1 MKNRIRHGLIAAA
14 VATALGAGSAAAQV
28 QSKTIQVGSNC
39 TMTVT
44 TSVLT
49 NGGAVI
55 TGGTGVPLDPQIIL
69 KALVGNGCGSVT
81 ASGGAMDPKAVMQ
94 IISSVTASASMDTN
108 PVTWLGLAADE
119 VSEDVR
125 AQLPLPAGAGLLVR
139 HVTQDGPAAQ
149 AGVLQNDV
157 LVRLDDQLLVN
168 AAQLRALIRGKKDGE
183 KTTLSLLRKGK
194 DLQVSAKL
202 AKKAQPED
210 EAGLSQA
217 INLGAFHPDLNHA
230 SGRMGGSGGPVVFHK
245 TFTVGGAT
253 NSASR
258 LDIRAILEAV
268 SNAMQQAQRELN
280 APAK

>member
-119 VSEDVR
+119 VSEDER

-194 DLQVSAKL
+194 DLQVSA
-202 AKKAQPED
+202 
-210 EAGLSQA
+210 
-217 INLGAFHPDLNHA
+217 
-230 SGRMGGSGGPVVFHK
+230 
-245 TFTVGGAT
+245 
-253 NSASR
+253 
-258 LDIRAILEAV
+258 
-268 SNAMQQAQRELN
+268 
-280 APAK
+280 